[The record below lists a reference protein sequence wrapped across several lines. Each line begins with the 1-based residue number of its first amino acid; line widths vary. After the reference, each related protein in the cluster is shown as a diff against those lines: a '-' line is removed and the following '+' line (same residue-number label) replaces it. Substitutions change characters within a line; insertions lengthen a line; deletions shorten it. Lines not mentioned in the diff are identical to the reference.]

1 MTYRLVNL
9 RGFSYY
15 GYRLEF
21 NDPKDVKRSV
31 KFLKEHKMPY
41 SWIGSTIWMMKKD
54 YTWFA
59 LAYENSLE

>member
-9 RGFSYY
+9 RGHSYY

-21 NDPKDVKRSV
+21 HDGQALKRSEE
-31 KFLKEHKMPY
+31 FLKTNRMEY
-41 SWIGSTIWMMKKD
+41 SCIGSTIWMMKKD

-59 LAYENSLE
+59 LAYENSVE